1 MTIYTYTSIY
11 SHIYMSI
18 SIYNYIYIYIC
29 TYIYIYIN
37 ICMGKPGKIREIETN
52 THAYTYADV

>member
-18 SIYNYIYIYIC
+18 SIYNYIYIC